1 MAIIST
7 NSQTKAELAVIP
19 SCSGVNLKKEK
30 KKTKKKKTNKNK
42 TGVIIM
48 CSLELFDTLFKCH
61 AVGLNFTD
69 YKIIYIEMGR
79 KLKYLG
85 IFINISSLLRG
96 NQQPAS
102 YVNLTE
108 LC

>member
-19 SCSGVNLKKEK
+19 SCSGVNLKKD
-30 KKTKKKKTNKNK
+30 KKKKTNK

-48 CSLELFDTLFKCH
+48 CSLEIFDILFKCR

-69 YKIIYIEMGR
+69 YKIIYTEMDR

-85 IFINISSLLRG
+85 IFINISSLLGG
-96 NQQPAS
+96 N
-102 YVNLTE
+102 
-108 LC
+108 

>member
-19 SCSGVNLKKEK
+19 SCSGVNLKKDK
-30 KKTKKKKTNKNK
+30 KKTKKKDKKKKQTNKNK

-61 AVGLNFTD
+61 AVGPNFTD
-69 YKIIYIEMGR
+69 YKIIYIEMDR
-79 KLKYLG
+79 KLK
-85 IFINISSLLRG
+85 
-96 NQQPAS
+96 
-102 YVNLTE
+102 
-108 LC
+108 

>member
-19 SCSGVNLKKEK
+19 SCSGVNLKKD
-30 KKTKKKKTNKNK
+30 KKKKQTNKNK

-61 AVGLNFTD
+61 AVGPNFTD
-69 YKIIYIEMGR
+69 YKIIYIEMDR
-79 KLKYLG
+79 KLK
-85 IFINISSLLRG
+85 
-96 NQQPAS
+96 
-102 YVNLTE
+102 
-108 LC
+108 

>member
-7 NSQTKAELAVIP
+7 NNQTKAELAVIP

-30 KKTKKKKTNKNK
+30 KEKKQTNKNK

-48 CSLELFDTLFKCH
+48 SSLELFDTLFKCH
-61 AVGLNFTD
+61 AVGLNLTNH
-69 YKIIYIEMGR
+69 KIVFIEMGR

-96 NQQPAS
+96 NQQLAS
-102 YVNLTE
+102 
-108 LC
+108 